1 MRGRRSG
8 AGTRASSALVFA
20 LGLTLIAGG
29 SAVADDAR
37 AGAAAAPGESGGVRV
52 EPAPPGTMGQLAADR
67 VATMTIREQ
76 AASVVM
82 GHIPGTDAAALATY
96 MSQTGIGG
104 FILMGAN
111 IPSDEAG
118 LAELTAALTA
128 DPALPPLIAVD
139 QEGGDVSRLT
149 WDGLPAAPTLKNAP
163 AADTAA
169 AFAARAALLQRVGI
183 GVNFGIVA
191 DVASGP
197 GEFIFR
203 RALGTDA
210 AGAAERVTAAVR
222 GEAGATLSTIKHFPG
237 HGAAPGD
244 SHATIPAT
252 DMPKAEWGAAD
263 ALPFAAGIEA
273 GADFLMF
280 GHLSYTAV
288 DPLPASLSSEW
299 HRIAREE
306 LGFDGIAITDDLG
319 MLQAAGDPAYV
330 DPVANAVSALAA
342 GNDMVLTV
350 VSSTPATA
358 TEVVDGIV
366 AAVESGVLSGDRL
379 TEAATRVAE
388 ARLRLAAAGRGMSP
402 CPSCEPVG

>member
-1 MRGRRSG
+1 MR
-8 AGTRASSALVFA
+8 AMLVLA
-20 LGLTLIAGG
+20 LGLGPIVAAGG
-29 SAVADDAR
+29 PAVAEDDIRAESEER
-37 AGAAAAPGESGGVRV
+37 AGNSGAVSV
-52 EPAPPGTMGQLAADR
+52 EPAPPDTLARLAAQR
-67 VATMTIREQ
+67 VAAMTVREK
-76 AASVVM
+76 AAGVVM
-82 GHIPGTDAAALATY
+82 GHVPETDPPTLGTY

-111 IPSDEAG
+111 IPADEAR
-118 LAELTAALTA
+118 LAEVTAALTTDA
-128 DPALPPLIAVD
+128 AFPPLIAVD

-149 WDGLPAAPTLKNAP
+149 WDGLPAALTLKNAP
-163 AADTAA
+163 ASETRD

-191 DVASGP
+191 DVAPAP

-210 AGAAERVTAAVR
+210 TSAAERVGAAVT
-222 GEAGATLSTIKHFPG
+222 GETGSVLSTIKHFPG

-252 DMPKAEWGAAD
+252 DMPKTAWIAAD
-263 ALPFAAGIEA
+263 ARPFLSGIET
-273 GADFLMF
+273 GADLLMF

-288 DPLPASLSSEW
+288 DPLPASLSAEW

-319 MLQAAGDPAYV
+319 MLQAAGDPAYL
-330 DPVANAVSALAA
+330 DPVANAVSALVA

-350 VSSTPATA
+350 VSSTADTAPA
-358 TEVVDGIV
+358 VVDGIV
-366 AAVESGVLSGDRL
+366 AAVESGQLSEERL
-379 TEAATRVAE
+379 DEAATRVAE
-388 ARLRLAAAGRGMSP
+388 ARLLLAAEGRGMSA
-402 CPSCEPVG
+402 CPSCEPVS